1 MQRFDNKAPKKKQAV
16 CFWMTGGE
24 RERGEERMKRSIQ
37 QYKTVLVLIF
47 ESLLL
52 STTIQ
57 AGTTAKN
64 KTKKTQRGH
73 RIKRNDT
80 GIPINFVF

>member
-1 MQRFDNKAPKKKQAV
+1 MRITIVNMQRFDNKAPKKKTSGL
-16 CFWMTGGE
+16 FLDDGGE

-57 AGTTAKN
+57 AGPTAKKN
-64 KTKKTQRGH
+64 KT
-73 RIKRNDT
+73 
-80 GIPINFVF
+80 

>member
-1 MQRFDNKAPKKKQAV
+1 MQRFENKAPKKKNKRFV
-16 CFWMTGGE
+16 FGWRGG
-24 RERGEERMKRSIQ
+24 RGRGGEERMKRSIQ

-57 AGTTAKN
+57 AGTTAK
-64 KTKKTQRGH
+64 KTKQKKH
-73 RIKRNDT
+73 KEAIE
-80 GIPINFVF
+80 